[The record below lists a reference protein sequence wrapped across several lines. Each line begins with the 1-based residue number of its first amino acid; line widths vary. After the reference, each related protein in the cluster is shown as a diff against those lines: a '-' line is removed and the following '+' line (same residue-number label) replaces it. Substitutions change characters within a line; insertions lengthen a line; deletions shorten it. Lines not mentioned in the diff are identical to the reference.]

1 MKKTKILLL
10 GGNGYIGSALY
21 TKLLKNKFKVDNVDL
36 CWFGKVFPETI
47 IKDYKDLTKEEV
59 QQYTHIILLAGHS
72 SVSMSRGN
80 NASCISNNVN
90 NYINLIDKITDDQT
104 LFYASTLAVYGANP
118 KLVTEK
124 DNLVDAKNIYDYSFI
139 AREDISK
146 LYPNKKLIGLRFGS
160 VNGFSQNFRNEN
172 LVNALSSNVINKKDL
187 VISNGHAYRSVL
199 GINDLCNAIIT
210 LINTSIIK
218 NSIYNFT
225 SVNNTILG
233 FGKEIKEYGD
243 GNLIINESAFQT
255 DYSFNCSSRLFEEEF
270 NFKFG
275 DTTESI
281 FKEIKDNF
289 NNIVFDKKRNKKIY
303 E

>member
-1 MKKTKILLL
+1 MEKKILLL
-10 GGNGYIGSALY
+10 GGNGYIGSRLY
-21 TKLLKNKFKVDNVDL
+21 TKLLKEKFNVDNIDL
-36 CWFGKVFPETI
+36 CWFGKIFSETI
-47 IKDYKDLTKEEV
+47 EKDYKDLTKEEI

-72 SVSMSRGN
+72 SVSMSKEN

-90 NYINLIDKITDDQT
+90 NYINLIDKITDDQI

-124 DNLVDAKNIYDYSFI
+124 DNLVNAKNIYDYSFI

-160 VNGFSQNFRNEN
+160 VNGFSQNFRSEN
-172 LVNALSSNVINKKDL
+172 LINALSSNVINKKDL
-187 VISNGHAYRSVL
+187 VISNGDAYRSVL

-210 LINTSIIK
+210 LINTNIIK
-218 NSIYNFT
+218 NPIYNLS
-225 SVNNTILG
+225 SVNNTILD
-233 FGKEIKEYGD
+233 FGKDIKEHGD
-243 GNLIINESAFQT
+243 GNLIINESIFQT

-270 NFKFG
+270 NFKFE

-281 FKEIKDNF
+281 FKEIKGNF
-289 NNIVFDKKRNKKIY
+289 NNIVFNKKRNKKVY